1 MPKSLSLLEKQV
13 NYVVSAPRHFV
24 RLLMRTRL
32 IFIGLLLDT
41 EKSIDLVFQRCAILF
56 MMIVKHPKMKK
67 LILSTPEFLQK
78 NNLTTLIDKWNT
90 LKVENQNTI
99 HLYVLKILV
108 LESTSKEKDFRDYW
122 TPVYKELSE
131 KLSLPI
137 ETDLVGLD
145 SNSSNCLLRKQ
156 VEQSQLLTTN
166 SIKVQNKNCQR
177 TSCQL
182 SKYIA
187 VDPWEKEDI
196 LKTKLVKLK
205 PNKRQR
211 KIIDEWFHT
220 SNYLYNKTIEMIKG
234 KNVVNKIEIRDA
246 LVTNETKKTHPDYKI
261 ASDEILSLHKKLKL
275 EKDIDEKITIKESIR
290 VKNIELRTLAK
301 SLTKTKNSNISTR
314 ELLTPKEIRA
324 DTIFELIS
332 ARKSAISNYKAGNN
346 EGFDFKYR
354 KKNRESNCIKLQPSL
369 IQIKNSK
376 IKIAPGTLKTDS
388 LFYIGKRTLKKIGID
403 KIEYACR
410 LQKKGGNYHLFI
422 PVKAERVEK
431 KDVKTP
437 VYCGVDP
444 GVRTFLTSFGNIE
457 HTEYI
462 FSDKVKKLNTKKASI
477 KKQKKRKHKKKF
489 NKIDNKKKHIIDE
502 LHWKSINHLL
512 KNNDVVFFGDIK
524 THNIVNSKNHTL
536 NRDIN
541 DLKFFLFKQ
550 RLLYKSKI
558 LRKRVVFVKE
568 HLTTKTCSCCGKS
581 NFPGCSKVYNCSYC
595 KKTIG
600 RDTNASKNILM
611 KGLVQNELYW

>member
-13 NYVVSAPRHFV
+13 NYVVSAPKHFV

-32 IFIGLLLDT
+32 IFIKLLLDI

-56 MMIVKHPKMKK
+56 MMILKYPKMKK
-67 LILSTPEFLQK
+67 SILSTPEFLQK
-78 NNLTTLIDKWNT
+78 NSLTTLVDKWNI
-90 LKVENQNTI
+90 LKEENQNTI

-108 LESTSKEKDFRDYW
+108 LESTSKEKDFREFW

-137 ETDLVGLD
+137 ETDLVDLD
-145 SNSSNCLLRKQ
+145 LNLSNYLLKQ
-156 VEQSQLLTTN
+156 LVGQSQLLTTN
-166 SIKVQNKNCQR
+166 SIKVQNKNCQKI
-177 TSCQL
+177 SCQL

-196 LKTKLVKLK
+196 LKSKLVKLN
-205 PNKRQR
+205 PSKRQR

-220 SNYLYNKTIEMIKG
+220 SNYLYNKAIDMIKG
-234 KNVVNKIEIRDA
+234 KTVVNKIEIRDM

-261 ASDEILSLHKKLKL
+261 ASDEILCLHKKLKL
-275 EKDIDEKITIKESIR
+275 EKDIDEKIIIKESIR
-290 VKNIELRTLAK
+290 LKNTELRTLSK
-301 SLTKTKNSNISTR
+301 SLTKTKNSNIGVR
-314 ELLTPKEIRA
+314 ELNTPKEIRA
-324 DTIFELIS
+324 DTIFDIVS

-346 EGFDFKYR
+346 QGFDFKYR

-388 LFYIGKRTLKKIGID
+388 LFYIGKRTLKTLGID

-422 PVKAERVEK
+422 PVKADRVEK
-431 KDVKTP
+431 IDVKNP
-437 VYCGVDP
+437 IYCGVDP
-444 GVRTFLTSFGNIE
+444 GSRTFLTSFGNVE

-477 KKQKKRKHKKKF
+477 KKQKKRKCKKKF

-524 THNIVNSKNHTL
+524 THDIVKSKNHTL

-568 HLTTKTCSCCGKS
+568 HLTTKTCSCCGKP
-581 NFPGCSKVYNCSYC
+581 NFPGSSKVYSCNYC
-595 KKTIG
+595 KKIIG
-600 RDTNASKNILM
+600 RDTNAGKNILM
-611 KGLVQNELYW
+611 KGLVQNEIYW